1 MPGLVAL
8 EDWLACDASAV
19 YRKGLSGADQPVP
32 VDDAGLGH
40 RVADLGGRSH
50 GDGKHGAIRSL
61 PFARNVHRGGAAV
74 SRVVVVD
81 RAGRRGWR
89 RGRVQAAA
97 GLAASSGAGR
107 QACSRSGAYRF
118 SDSRTCS
125 MTGSFTA
132 AHLFYL
138 VHSIWWTLVLSAL
151 AFVLGSIGGF
161 GVMLARISP
170 RRWLSRPAMVYIEA
184 IQGIP
189 LLILLF
195 IVYFGLS
202 VYGFQVPALV
212 AAGLALMVYT
222 SAYLGDIWRG
232 CIDAMPKPQWEA
244 AECLSLTRWQ
254 TLRLVIIPQA
264 LRLALPPTLRFLVQV
279 IKMTSLAS
287 VIGFVELTRAGQIIN
302 NSLFQPFLV
311 FGLVEAFYFALC
323 YPLSRWS
330 QSMEKKLNVGNR

>member
-1 MPGLVAL
+1 
-8 EDWLACDASAV
+8 
-19 YRKGLSGADQPVP
+19 
-32 VDDAGLGH
+32 
-40 RVADLGGRSH
+40 
-50 GDGKHGAIRSL
+50 
-61 PFARNVHRGGAAV
+61 
-74 SRVVVVD
+74 
-81 RAGRRGWR
+81 
-89 RGRVQAAA
+89 
-97 GLAASSGAGR
+97 
-107 QACSRSGAYRF
+107 
-118 SDSRTCS
+118 
-125 MTGSFTA
+125 MTGGFTA

-138 VHSIWWTLVLSAL
+138 MHSIWWTLVLSAL

-264 LRLALPPTLRFLVQV
+264 LRLALPPTVGFLVQV

-302 NSLFQPFLV
+302 NSIFQPFLV
-311 FGLVEAFYFALC
+311 FGLVGVFYFVLC

>member
-1 MPGLVAL
+1 
-8 EDWLACDASAV
+8 
-19 YRKGLSGADQPVP
+19 
-32 VDDAGLGH
+32 
-40 RVADLGGRSH
+40 
-50 GDGKHGAIRSL
+50 
-61 PFARNVHRGGAAV
+61 
-74 SRVVVVD
+74 
-81 RAGRRGWR
+81 
-89 RGRVQAAA
+89 
-97 GLAASSGAGR
+97 
-107 QACSRSGAYRF
+107 
-118 SDSRTCS
+118 
-125 MTGSFTA
+125 MTGGFTA

-254 TLRLVIIPQA
+254 TLRFVIIPQA
-264 LRLALPPTLRFLVQV
+264 LRLALPPTVGFLVQV

-302 NSLFQPFLV
+302 NSIFQPFLV
-311 FGLVEAFYFALC
+311 FGLVGVFYFALC

>member
-1 MPGLVAL
+1 M
-8 EDWLACDASAV
+8 
-19 YRKGLSGADQPVP
+19 SG
-32 VDDAGLGH
+32 G
-40 RVADLGGRSH
+40 
-50 GDGKHGAIRSL
+50 
-61 PFARNVHRGGAAV
+61 
-74 SRVVVVD
+74 
-81 RAGRRGWR
+81 
-89 RGRVQAAA
+89 
-97 GLAASSGAGR
+97 
-107 QACSRSGAYRF
+107 
-118 SDSRTCS
+118 
-125 MTGSFTA
+125 FTT

-138 VHSIWWTLVLSAL
+138 VHSIWWTLALSAL

-161 GVMLARISP
+161 GVMLARISA

-195 IVYFGLS
+195 IVYFGFS
-202 VYGFQVPALV
+202 VYGFEVPALV
-212 AAGLALMVYT
+212 AAGFALMVYT

-264 LRLALPPTLRFLVQV
+264 LRLALPPTVGFLVQV

-302 NSLFQPFLV
+302 NSIFQPFLV
-311 FGLVEAFYFALC
+311 FGLVGILYFALC

>member
-1 MPGLVAL
+1 M
-8 EDWLACDASAV
+8 
-19 YRKGLSGADQPVP
+19 SG
-32 VDDAGLGH
+32 G
-40 RVADLGGRSH
+40 
-50 GDGKHGAIRSL
+50 
-61 PFARNVHRGGAAV
+61 
-74 SRVVVVD
+74 
-81 RAGRRGWR
+81 
-89 RGRVQAAA
+89 
-97 GLAASSGAGR
+97 
-107 QACSRSGAYRF
+107 
-118 SDSRTCS
+118 
-125 MTGSFTA
+125 FTL
-132 AHLFYL
+132 AHLMYL

-161 GVMLARISP
+161 GVMLARIST
-170 RRWLSRPAMVYIEA
+170 RRWLARAAMVYIEA

-212 AAGLALMVYT
+212 AAGMALMVYT

-232 CIDAMPKPQWEA
+232 CVEAMPRPQWEA
-244 AECLSLTRWQ
+244 AECLALTRWQ

-264 LRLALPPTLRFLVQV
+264 VRLALPPTVGFLVQV

-302 NSLFQPFLV
+302 NSIFQPFLV
-311 FGLVEAFYFALC
+311 FGLVGIFYFALC

-330 QSMEKKLNVGNR
+330 QSMENKLNVGNR

>member
-1 MPGLVAL
+1 
-8 EDWLACDASAV
+8 
-19 YRKGLSGADQPVP
+19 
-32 VDDAGLGH
+32 
-40 RVADLGGRSH
+40 
-50 GDGKHGAIRSL
+50 
-61 PFARNVHRGGAAV
+61 
-74 SRVVVVD
+74 
-81 RAGRRGWR
+81 
-89 RGRVQAAA
+89 
-97 GLAASSGAGR
+97 
-107 QACSRSGAYRF
+107 
-118 SDSRTCS
+118 
-125 MTGSFTA
+125 MTGGFTA

-264 LRLALPPTLRFLVQV
+264 LRLALPPTVGFLVQV

-302 NSLFQPFLV
+302 NSIFQPFLV
-311 FGLVEAFYFALC
+311 FGLVGVFYFALC

>member
-1 MPGLVAL
+1 
-8 EDWLACDASAV
+8 
-19 YRKGLSGADQPVP
+19 
-32 VDDAGLGH
+32 
-40 RVADLGGRSH
+40 
-50 GDGKHGAIRSL
+50 
-61 PFARNVHRGGAAV
+61 
-74 SRVVVVD
+74 
-81 RAGRRGWR
+81 
-89 RGRVQAAA
+89 
-97 GLAASSGAGR
+97 
-107 QACSRSGAYRF
+107 
-118 SDSRTCS
+118 
-125 MTGSFTA
+125 MTGGFTA

-151 AFVLGSIGGF
+151 AFVLGSAGGF

-264 LRLALPPTLRFLVQV
+264 LRLALPPTVGFLVQV

-302 NSLFQPFLV
+302 NSIFQPFLV
-311 FGLVEAFYFALC
+311 FGLVGVFYFVLC

>member
-1 MPGLVAL
+1 MI
-8 EDWLACDASAV
+8 
-19 YRKGLSGADQPVP
+19 
-32 VDDAGLGH
+32 
-40 RVADLGGRSH
+40 GG
-50 GDGKHGAIRSL
+50 
-61 PFARNVHRGGAAV
+61 
-74 SRVVVVD
+74 
-81 RAGRRGWR
+81 
-89 RGRVQAAA
+89 
-97 GLAASSGAGR
+97 
-107 QACSRSGAYRF
+107 
-118 SDSRTCS
+118 
-125 MTGSFTA
+125 FTL
-132 AHLFYL
+132 AHLLYL

-170 RRWLSRPAMVYIEA
+170 RRWLNRTAMVYIEA

-212 AAGLALMVYT
+212 AAGMALMVYT

-232 CIDAMPKPQWEA
+232 CVEAMPRPQWEA
-244 AECLSLTRWQ
+244 AECLALTRWQ

-264 LRLALPPTLRFLVQV
+264 VRLALPPTVGFLVQV

-302 NSLFQPFLV
+302 NSIFQPFLV
-311 FGLVEAFYFALC
+311 FGLVGIFYFALC

-330 QSMEKKLNVGNR
+330 QSMENKLNVGNR

>member
-1 MPGLVAL
+1 
-8 EDWLACDASAV
+8 
-19 YRKGLSGADQPVP
+19 
-32 VDDAGLGH
+32 
-40 RVADLGGRSH
+40 
-50 GDGKHGAIRSL
+50 
-61 PFARNVHRGGAAV
+61 
-74 SRVVVVD
+74 
-81 RAGRRGWR
+81 
-89 RGRVQAAA
+89 
-97 GLAASSGAGR
+97 
-107 QACSRSGAYRF
+107 
-118 SDSRTCS
+118 
-125 MTGSFTA
+125 MTGGFTA

-161 GVMLARISP
+161 GVMLVRISP
-170 RRWLSRPAMVYIEA
+170 RRWLSRPAMIYIEA

-264 LRLALPPTLRFLVQV
+264 LRLALPPTVGFLVQV

-302 NSLFQPFLV
+302 NSIFQPFLV
-311 FGLVEAFYFALC
+311 FGLVGVFYFALC

>member
-1 MPGLVAL
+1 
-8 EDWLACDASAV
+8 
-19 YRKGLSGADQPVP
+19 
-32 VDDAGLGH
+32 
-40 RVADLGGRSH
+40 
-50 GDGKHGAIRSL
+50 
-61 PFARNVHRGGAAV
+61 
-74 SRVVVVD
+74 
-81 RAGRRGWR
+81 
-89 RGRVQAAA
+89 
-97 GLAASSGAGR
+97 
-107 QACSRSGAYRF
+107 
-118 SDSRTCS
+118 
-125 MTGSFTA
+125 MTGGFTA

-195 IVYFGLS
+195 IVYYGLS
-202 VYGFQVPALV
+202 VYGFALPALV
-212 AAGLALMVYT
+212 AAGLAMMVYT

-232 CIDAMPKPQWEA
+232 CVEAMPKPQWEA

-264 LRLALPPTLRFLVQV
+264 LRLSLPPTVGFLVQV

-302 NSLFQPFLV
+302 NSIFQPFLI
-311 FGLVEAFYFALC
+311 FSLVGAFYFALC

-330 QSMEKKLNVGNR
+330 EAMENKLNVGNR